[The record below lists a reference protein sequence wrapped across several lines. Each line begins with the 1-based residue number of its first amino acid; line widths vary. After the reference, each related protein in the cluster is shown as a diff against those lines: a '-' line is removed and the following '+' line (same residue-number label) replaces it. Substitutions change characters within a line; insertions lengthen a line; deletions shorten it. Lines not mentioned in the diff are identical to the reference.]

1 MARQGG
7 CTSGFARMLLIT
19 PQVFNEDIT
28 SKWKREVLLRGEDFS
43 ERMADE
49 CIAELKYKAKVFE
62 ETGAVCVFTGDVV
75 KSDTAV
81 PASIQD
87 ELKAAVTPLQDVPEK
102 LKDWHPDSE
111 DKVLDLVHP
120 SLFPLVYGITRIL
133 PDNLTTLDDCIK
145 RCGEGTV
152 LSIPPEKV
160 PPHTWVLWD
169 LSDSEE
175 EDSEEEDSEAESVRS
190 DPYSWK
196 FQWLPCEVDISN
208 HDGVK

>member
-1 MARQGG
+1 
-7 CTSGFARMLLIT
+7 
-19 PQVFNEDIT
+19 
-28 SKWKREVLLRGEDFS
+28 
-43 ERMADE
+43 MADA
-49 CIAELKYKAKVFE
+49 CIAELKYKAKVFK

-81 PASIQD
+81 PAAIQE
-87 ELKAAVTPLQDVPEK
+87 ELKAAVRALEDIPEK

-133 PDNLTTLDDCIK
+133 PDSLADLDDCIK

-152 LSIPPEKV
+152 LSIPPSKV
-160 PPHTWVLWD
+160 PTHSWILED

-175 EDSEEEDSEAESVRS
+175 ETVIS

-208 HDGVK
+208 DYGAK